1 MECLS
6 PLLYDISNKEKDLV
20 VESPTQI
27 TAKHLLYRTENG
39 EIIIGEQYV
48 NRMYKPLKEAV

>member
-6 PLLYDISNKEKDLV
+6 PLLYDIPNKEKDLV
-20 VESPTQI
+20 VQSPTQI

-48 NRMYKPLKEAV
+48 NRMYKAL